1 MMNPIFSLP
10 VVSDQIVDNIRL
22 LMNSN
27 LKEILDT
34 KFTASYVLRLKRM
47 GYISG
52 DDINL
57 LEHSK
62 FKELELIELERK
74 GSLKFGEKVRFKR
87 NILCPKEVKT
97 RMECAEHDFIDHAKN
112 ILALSKLSGVI
123 NLEELEAFVGNSIS
137 NLKDTPKFI
146 NKQLNEFVCPTT
158 SCGDTNMFKYCY
170 GFGFVEDHLV
180 IETYDTSIIDVSS
193 IAEGSACGYV
203 IKQILFKTLSLASSV
218 FCQFLTPQDYFTQG
232 SSWILD
238 SSYDE
243 FQMIV
248 EEYPDYT
255 DISDLVGLL
264 EQDNEL
270 KMNCEYLGSIEDEEI
285 LTNALARLEYGKSL
299 DKVDWMRLPQDF
311 YTDRLRSIKSLLRE
325 IGNLTKIN
333 NVEGEVKTLCQSLL
347 MYMEAN
353 MTAIENGRNINVLG
367 EENMPLAYS
376 IFIKMDGRDYAESI
390 ASEQDHYHMECGITM
405 CEGVSLDEIYRYEQ
419 KLKDM
424 KVCLAFLQSL
434 SNVNSSI
441 CKEQ

>member
-1 MMNPIFSLP
+1 
-10 VVSDQIVDNIRL
+10 
-22 LMNSN
+22 
-27 LKEILDT
+27 
-34 KFTASYVLRLKRM
+34 
-47 GYISG
+47 
-52 DDINL
+52 
-57 LEHSK
+57 
-62 FKELELIELERK
+62 
-74 GSLKFGEKVRFKR
+74 
-87 NILCPKEVKT
+87 
-97 RMECAEHDFIDHAKN
+97 
-112 ILALSKLSGVI
+112 
-123 NLEELEAFVGNSIS
+123 
-137 NLKDTPKFI
+137 
-146 NKQLNEFVCPTT
+146 
-158 SCGDTNMFKYCY
+158 
-170 GFGFVEDHLV
+170 
-180 IETYDTSIIDVSS
+180 
-193 IAEGSACGYV
+193 
-203 IKQILFKTLSLASSV
+203 
-218 FCQFLTPQDYFTQG
+218 
-232 SSWILD
+232 
-238 SSYDE
+238 
-243 FQMIV
+243 
-248 EEYPDYT
+248 
-255 DISDLVGLL
+255 
-264 EQDNEL
+264 
-270 KMNCEYLGSIEDEEI
+270 MNCEYLGSIEDEEI

-353 MTAIENGRNINVLG
+353 MTAIENGRNISVLG